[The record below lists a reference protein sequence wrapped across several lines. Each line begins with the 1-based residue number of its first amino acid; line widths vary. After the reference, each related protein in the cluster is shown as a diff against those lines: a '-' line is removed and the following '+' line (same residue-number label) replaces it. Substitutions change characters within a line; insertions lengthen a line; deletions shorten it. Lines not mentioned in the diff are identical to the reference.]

1 MVGSVYRWNEEVFEF
16 IKFILYSKVFD
27 FYSFF
32 EKMDCGIFSI
42 DQVVN
47 NFISILNSVFMFFC
61 SVFNFLGGLFIDI
74 KFFSS
79 NKLWFDD
86 KCKEFC
92 KVYKSFLCIF
102 NWERFV

>member
-42 DQVVN
+42 D
-47 NFISILNSVFMFFC
+47 
-61 SVFNFLGGLFIDI
+61 
-74 KFFSS
+74 
-79 NKLWFDD
+79 
-86 KCKEFC
+86 
-92 KVYKSFLCIF
+92 
-102 NWERFV
+102 